1 MARAGE
7 FHDAGDRA
15 EDCKSAELLC
25 LSGWLTLRAAGEW
38 NQGVGGG
45 RVTDGADGTDGT
57 DEADGTDGTDEA
69 DGTAATDSTGTDEA
83 ACLCRNS
90 RDYLQPPLPKLPVVE
105 G

>member
-1 MARAGE
+1 MMARAGE

-45 RVTDGADGTDGT
+45 RVTDGADGTDEADGTDGT

-69 DGTAATDSTGTDEA
+69 DGTAGT

>member
-15 EDCKSAELLC
+15 EDCKSAEFLC

-57 DEADGTDGTDEA
+57 DEAAETAGT
-69 DGTAATDSTGTDEA
+69 

>member
-15 EDCKSAELLC
+15 EDCKSAEFLC

-57 DEADGTDGTDEA
+57 DEADGT
-69 DGTAATDSTGTDEA
+69 AATDSTGTA
-83 ACLCRNS
+83 GTACLCRNS
-90 RDYLQPPLPKLPVVE
+90 RDYLLLPLPKLPVVE

>member
-15 EDCKSAELLC
+15 EDCKSAEFLC

-45 RVTDGADGTDGT
+45 RVTD
-57 DEADGTDGTDEA
+57 EADGI
-69 DGTAATDSTGTDEA
+69 AATDSTGTA
-83 ACLCRNS
+83 GTACLCRNS